1 MAAKEHAPRA
11 GETAGIVSETA
22 PLLGP
27 AASGQGDTVAPQI
40 SKSNG
45 TSAHGTFSRDTM
57 DPEPTSGDGDIIGA
71 NGHEPKIK
79 VNMAQLLP
87 ALGIGI
93 FLVAMDQTLTIA
105 TYGKMGSDLNALN
118 NTSWIATSYFLTL
131 TTFQPLYGRL
141 SDIFGR
147 KECLLFA
154 YSVFGIGCLGCGLAQ
169 DIVQLV
175 SGFEGALRILGAAV
189 PFAERYTVVIY
200 LQVCM
205 NERTKELTDRC
216 KCIARGVAG
225 MGGGGMNAVVA
236 ILVTDLVSLRD
247 RGVWQGYINIVFG
260 AGIASGA
267 PIGGLLADSIGWRWA
282 FAGQFPIAILA
293 WLAVFTML
301 PSPEAADDGDDDDA
315 KQQQQQQQ
323 HWRQKLLRIDFLGG
337 FALSAAAFVLLFGL
351 DNGANEGWS
360 RPITVVPLALTPVL
374 FAIFIFI
381 EVKVAT
387 EPFAPGHMGVFFF
400 IAMFY
405 QGAMALTATQSGL
418 MFTPSTLLGLTGSLG
433 GGLVM
438 RKTGKYYGLTLT
450 GYTILLFSV
459 VPLVLFTGALTKS
472 VVGVVIG
479 VALLALGA
487 SISITTTLIAI
498 IANCAPEDMAMAVAC
513 SYLFRSLGTTIGI
526 SLSTAVLQQVLRTE
540 LAARLQDG
548 GRAAEI
554 EEHVR
559 QSLDYIRTL
568 PPHVADTV
576 RDCYAVA
583 TTWAFLPIALLAGLC
598 LLSTTFIRE
607 KKLDR

>member
-11 GETAGIVSETA
+11 GGAAGIVSETA

-27 AASGQGDTVAPQI
+27 AASGQGDTVAPQV
-40 SKSNG
+40 SKFNG
-45 TSAHGTFSRDTM
+45 ISAHGTFSRDTA
-57 DPEPTSGDGDIIGA
+57 DPEPTNGNGDIIGA
-71 NGHEPKIK
+71 NGHEPKTK

-87 ALGIGI
+87 ALAVGI

-169 DIVQLV
+169 DIVQL
-175 SGFEGALRILGAAV
+175 
-189 PFAERYTVVIY
+189 
-200 LQVCM
+200 
-205 NERTKELTDRC
+205 
-216 KCIARGVAG
+216 CIARGVAG

-267 PIGGLLADSIGWRWA
+267 PIGGLLADTIGWRWA

-293 WLAVFTML
+293 AG
-301 PSPEAADDGDDDDA
+301 DDDDDDA
-315 KQQQQQQQ
+315 KQRRQQQ

-374 FAIFIFI
+374 FAAFILI

-387 EPFAPGHMGVFFF
+387 EPFAPGHVILDPPLLAAYGANFFGVAAQMGVFFF
-400 IAMFY
+400 IAIFY
-405 QGAMALTATQSGL
+405 QAAMALTATQSGL
-418 MFTPSTLLGLTGSLG
+418 MFVPSTLLGLTGSLG

-479 VALLALGA
+479 VAFLALGA

-498 IANCAPEDMAMAVAC
+498 IANCAPEDMAIAVAC

-568 PPHVADTV
+568 PPHVAGTV

-583 TTWAFLPIALLAGLC
+583 TMWAFLPIALLAGLC
-598 LLSTTFIRE
+598 LLSTAFIRE

>member
-1 MAAKEHAPRA
+1 MTTSQHVFRGVAAT
-11 GETAGIVSETA
+11 TASETA

-27 AASGQGDTVAPQI
+27 TASEPSNAAAGRAAVAAPVPKTSG
-40 SKSNG
+40 S
-45 TSAHGTFSRDTM
+45 HGTFSRDTA
-57 DPEPTSGDGDIIGA
+57 DPELTNGAGHA
-71 NGHEPKIK
+71 NGADSANDDEPKIK
-79 VNMAQLLP
+79 VNMVQLLP
-87 ALGIGI
+87 ALAIGI

-169 DIVQLV
+169 DIVQL
-175 SGFEGALRILGAAV
+175 
-189 PFAERYTVVIY
+189 
-200 LQVCM
+200 
-205 NERTKELTDRC
+205 
-216 KCIARGVAG
+216 CIARGVAG
-225 MGGGGMNAVVA
+225 MGGGGMNAIVS

-247 RGVWQGYINIVFG
+247 RGVWQGYINVVFA

-282 FAGQFPIAILA
+282 FAGQFPIAIVA
-293 WLAVFTML
+293 WIAVFAVL
-301 PSPEAADDGDDDDA
+301 QSPEAHDDA
-315 KQQQQQQQ
+315 KQ
-323 HWRQKLLRIDFLGG
+323 HWKQKLLRIDFLGA

-351 DNGANEGWS
+351 DNGANEGWG

-381 EVKVAT
+381 EVKIAT
-387 EPFAPGHMGVFFF
+387 DPFAPGHVILNPALLAAYGSNFFGVAAQMGALFF

-405 QGAMALTATQSGL
+405 QAAMALTATQSGL
-418 MFTPSTLLGLTGSLG
+418 MFVPSTVLGLTGSLG
-433 GGLVM
+433 G
-438 RKTGKYYGLTLT
+438 
-450 GYTILLFSV
+450 
-459 VPLVLFTGALTKS
+459 
-472 VVGVVIG
+472 
-479 VALLALGA
+479 GA

-498 IANCAPEDMAMAVAC
+498 IANCAPEDMAIAVAC

-559 QSLDYIRTL
+559 QSLDYIWTL
-568 PPHVADTV
+568 PPRTAETV

-598 LLSTTFIRE
+598 LISTTFIHE

>member
-1 MAAKEHAPRA
+1 MTTSQHVFRGVAAT
-11 GETAGIVSETA
+11 TASETA

-27 AASGQGDTVAPQI
+27 TASEPSNAAAGRAAVAAPVPKTSG
-40 SKSNG
+40 S
-45 TSAHGTFSRDTM
+45 HGTFSRDTA
-57 DPEPTSGDGDIIGA
+57 DPELTNGAGHA
-71 NGHEPKIK
+71 NGAHSANDDEPKIK
-79 VNMAQLLP
+79 VNMVQLLP
-87 ALGIGI
+87 ALAIGI

-169 DIVQLV
+169 DIVQL
-175 SGFEGALRILGAAV
+175 
-189 PFAERYTVVIY
+189 
-200 LQVCM
+200 
-205 NERTKELTDRC
+205 
-216 KCIARGVAG
+216 CIARGVAG
-225 MGGGGMNAVVA
+225 MGGGGMNAIVS

-247 RGVWQGYINIVFG
+247 RGVWQGYINVVFA

-282 FAGQFPIAILA
+282 FAGQFPIAIVA
-293 WLAVFTML
+293 WIAVFAVL
-301 PSPEAADDGDDDDA
+301 QSPEAHDDA
-315 KQQQQQQQ
+315 KQ
-323 HWRQKLLRIDFLGG
+323 HWKQKLLRIDFLGA

-351 DNGANEGWS
+351 DNGANEGWG

-381 EVKVAT
+381 EVKIAT
-387 EPFAPGHMGVFFF
+387 DPFAPGHVILNPALLAAYGSNFFGVAAQMGALFF

-405 QGAMALTATQSGL
+405 QAAMALTATQSGL
-418 MFTPSTLLGLTGSLG
+418 MFVPSTVLGLTGSLG
-433 GGLVM
+433 GGFVM
-438 RKTGKYYGLTLT
+438 KKTGKYYGLTLS
-450 GYTILLFSV
+450 GYTILLLGII
-459 VPLVLFTGALTKS
+459 PMVLFTGVLTKS
-472 VVGVVIG
+472 VAGVVIG
-479 VALLALGA
+479 ISILTLGA

-498 IANCAPEDMAMAVAC
+498 IANCAPEDMAIAVAC

-559 QSLDYIRTL
+559 QSLDYIWTL
-568 PPHVADTV
+568 PPRTAETV

-598 LLSTTFIRE
+598 LISTTFIHE